1 MGWALLDSPVINAE
15 ERLILVA
22 LADTADAD
30 GRGAWPSHDTLAE
43 RALVASRT
51 VRRRLDALESRGV
64 IARGDQSRVSYL
76 RPDHRP
82 VVWDLMIPFSYF
94 RNLERLEKACAKVGT
109 VMLTAA
115 DRPDLPPAPE
125 RTRRADTKPARP
137 HGGTCSPPGLGV
149 PPDSESTT
157 GGLVVHDGG
166 TCSPTNLSLN
176 LPLEPLQPAT
186 QVVAAVVAIRGK
198 SVAVYD
204 DPKARALAV
213 AQRWWEGL
221 GQKKPIGR
229 GAWHSLLAVCEAG
242 IKGGHSQQAVYD
254 ALLAVGAVPTID
266 RMDRILRGVASQAGQ
281 SKPSTT
287 DQRIADGM
295 KVVRRLREAGL

>member
-1 MGWALLDSPVINAE
+1 MGWALLDSPVIDAE

-94 RNLERLEKACAKVGT
+94 RNLDRLEKACAKVGT

-125 RTRRADTKPARP
+125 RTRRVDTKPPKP
-137 HGGTCSPPGLGV
+137 HGGTTRPPGL
-149 PPDSESTT
+149 
-157 GGLVVHDGG
+157 
-166 TCSPTNLSLN
+166 
-176 LPLEPLQPAT
+176 
-186 QVVAAVVAIRGK
+186 
-198 SVAVYD
+198 
-204 DPKARALAV
+204 
-213 AQRWWEGL
+213 
-221 GQKKPIGR
+221 
-229 GAWHSLLAVCEAG
+229 
-242 IKGGHSQQAVYD
+242 
-254 ALLAVGAVPTID
+254 
-266 RMDRILRGVASQAGQ
+266 
-281 SKPSTT
+281 
-287 DQRIADGM
+287 
-295 KVVRRLREAGL
+295 